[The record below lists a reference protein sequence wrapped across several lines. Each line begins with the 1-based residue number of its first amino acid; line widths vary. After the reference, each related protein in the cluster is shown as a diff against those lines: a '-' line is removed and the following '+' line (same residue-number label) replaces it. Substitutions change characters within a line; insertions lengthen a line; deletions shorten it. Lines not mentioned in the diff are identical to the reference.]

1 VLTEGTTSM
10 RVSGRFVIALMLVL
24 LLAISLLLLLPTP
37 TDNAWNVQTVDTKA
51 TRNGVSIAVD
61 SGSNPH
67 ICFIAS
73 ETGSY
78 YYEGSYILTPK
89 FLTYANWNGSSWNS
103 QTVDPQGTPSVTIS
117 YDSLVLD
124 SNDAPHIVYSTTVPV
139 NQTESAYILKYATL
153 KEAEWAIQ
161 TIDYGDRGA
170 IKIDSKNNPHIAYS
184 GVNRELKYASWTGTN
199 WNLQTVDPD
208 PKSDSSETE
217 HYLIQDSDLA
227 VDSDDHPNIIYWLTY
242 TPPIEP
248 GVYYPEGPRTESI
261 IKWARM
267 DSSSWTIRTV
277 ISDANVSTLGNVV
290 LDSRGYPH
298 FTYNNGWNHS
308 LMYESW
314 NGNAWIGQNVTTI
327 RDGYAGFLRL
337 DHKNDPYITHYKE
350 GWEENG
356 THISAIYYT
365 QWKNPIWWN
374 DAAWDS
380 QIVEAD
386 YTLGYS
392 EKYSGSYTLPLVLDS
407 KGNPHTIYL
416 LLRESLIP
424 SVYGLL
430 PRKDA
435 TIVYASRTQPAWTVP
450 AEVKFALLIFLLAL
464 ALGLLIAAAYYRK
477 RRLGG
482 GK

>member
-1 VLTEGTTSM
+1 M
-10 RVSGRFVIALMLVL
+10 RFSGRSVIALMIVL
-24 LLAISLLLLLPTP
+24 LLAISLLLLLPAP

-73 ETGSY
+73 ETGNY
-78 YYEGSYILTPK
+78 YYEGSYIPTPK
-89 FLTYANWNGSSWNS
+89 FLTYANWNGSSWNI
-103 QTVDPQGTPSVTIS
+103 QTVDPEGTPSVTIGFS
-117 YDSLVLD
+117 SLVLD
-124 SNDAPHIVYSTTVPV
+124 SDGAPQIVYSTTVPV
-139 NQTESAYILKYATL
+139 NQTESAYALKYATL
-153 KEAEWAIQ
+153 KETEWAIQ
-161 TIDYGDRGA
+161 TIDYGARGT
-170 IKIDSKNNPHIAYS
+170 IEIDSKNNPHIAYI
-184 GVNRELKYASWTGTN
+184 GVNGELKYTSWTGTN

-208 PKSDSSETE
+208 PKNNSSETE
-217 HYLIQDSDLA
+217 NYFIQDSDLTL
-227 VDSDDHPNIIYWLTY
+227 DSDDQPNIIYWLTY
-242 TPPIEP
+242 TTPIEP
-248 GVYYPEGPRTESI
+248 GVYYPEGPRTVSI

-267 DSSSWTIRTV
+267 DSSGWSTRTV
-277 ISDANVSTLGNVV
+277 ILDANVSRLGNAV

-314 NGNAWIGQNVTTI
+314 NGNAWIGQKVTTI
-327 RDGYAGFLRL
+327 RDGYAGFLSL
-337 DHKNDPYITHYKE
+337 DHKNDPYITHCKE

-380 QIVEAD
+380 QIIEAD
-386 YTLGYS
+386 HTQGYS

-416 LLRESLIP
+416 LLRESFIP
-424 SVYGLL
+424 TVYYSHPLQ
-430 PRKDA
+430 DA
-435 TIVYASRTQPAWTVP
+435 TVVYATSNQSAQTLQG
-450 AEVKFALLIFLLAL
+450 EVKFALLTFLLVL
-464 ALGLLIAAAYYRK
+464 AFGLLLAVAYYRK
-477 RRLGG
+477 RRSSKGDRQE
-482 GK
+482 